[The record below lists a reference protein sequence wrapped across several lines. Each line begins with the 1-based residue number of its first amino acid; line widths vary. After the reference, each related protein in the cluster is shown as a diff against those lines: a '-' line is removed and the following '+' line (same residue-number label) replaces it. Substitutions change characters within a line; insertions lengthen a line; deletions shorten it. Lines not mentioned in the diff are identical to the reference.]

1 MMRLMR
7 RDNSESDSTT
17 NRELRRLLLFVLA
30 AGLVASIAWVVLVV
44 SGTALNT
51 LGQFRESVFRM
62 VGFGSLLIAGW
73 VIVFLFA
80 LAFRRNWFTRYNIW
94 LASAALVAAAM
105 GALSFLSPSEGL
117 LGWFAL
123 GGEVAPGGR
132 LGDMIIG
139 NGGWTGWLRV
149 VAALAVAGALFVLP
163 AFRTVGDALMSLF
176 NRRRDAGS
184 ESFAVGPQFT
194 EDEDREDDTRITP
207 APVLGMSS
215 SPTGFGVNPSSWY
228 TSSEPVGARGAP
240 RVRPAVE
247 SDAPDT
253 GPSSPPPSEVF
264 DFGSSPIRS
273 APVPSL
279 ANYLNGMTRSDS
291 DSLEAGI
298 RTALA
303 TPPEP
308 EPDPAADED
317 DSYGDGGPFK
327 PLNLSKLPEP
337 VFAFSTQSESVAVAE
352 QAEALE
358 IPDAPASEMSDL
370 EEIEDHFEEAHDES
384 EVEAADNDEIDFDAD
399 LPDDPEADAIS
410 PLPKRLLA
418 SPQLSRMIPIP
429 TEWW

>member
-94 LASAALVAAAM
+94 LASAALVAVAM

-123 GGEVAPGGR
+123 GGEVTPGGR

-240 RVRPAVE
+240 RARPAVG

-253 GPSSPPPSEVF
+253 GPSFPQPSEVF

-308 EPDPAADED
+308 EPEPAADEA
-317 DSYGDGGPFK
+317 DSYGDGDPFR

-384 EVEAADNDEIDFDAD
+384 EVEAADDEEIDFDAD
-399 LPDDPEADAIS
+399 MPDDPEADAL

-418 SPQLSRMIPIP
+418 SPQLSWMIPIP